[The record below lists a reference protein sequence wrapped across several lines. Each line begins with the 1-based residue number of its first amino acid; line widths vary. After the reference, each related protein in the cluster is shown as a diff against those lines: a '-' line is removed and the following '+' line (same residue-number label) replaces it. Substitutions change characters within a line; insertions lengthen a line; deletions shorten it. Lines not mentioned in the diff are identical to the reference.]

1 MNLDN
6 NKFFEQVKASDNPKE
21 QGVLCS
27 KDLLAA
33 VKRLVDYE
41 ANNLLYWFNECQVH
55 DHAGNE
61 TQRIYQANYNTLVS
75 LREKLTLESLPQFLD
90 RQKFD
95 MPEALKPIYIK
106 AANAVREP
114 SRTHDVKQPE
124 T

>member
-106 AANAVREP
+106 AANNALSE
-114 SRTHDVKQPE
+114 SHE
-124 T
+124 I